1 MKIEL
6 RNPPRVFAVGKRA
19 HINISDCG
27 SIFLAPDEQVTFVND
42 KGQEVDVV
50 AKDWGYYITP
60 SINSRLLKQGYKTA
74 ITRNSQGR
82 LYVKVVEKERVA
94 EFEEYIRS
102 EKSEIIEWLDEREQA
117 RE

>member
-1 MKIEL
+1 MKLEL
-6 RNPPRVFAVGKRA
+6 KNPPRVFAVGKRK

-27 SIFLAPDEQVTFVND
+27 NIHLDPDEQVTFVNE
-42 KGQEVDVV
+42 KGQECDVV
-50 AKDWGYYITP
+50 AKSWGYYITP

-82 LYVKVVEKERVA
+82 LYVKVVDKDCVK

-102 EKSEIIEWLDEREQA
+102 ENSEIIEWLDEREQA